1 MRYNNLVCLSV
12 LFLGLIHWTL
22 TAQLTLTP
30 ETLHKIPRISGPKLS
45 PDGNRILYA
54 RTDMNQ
60 DANSG
65 TTFVKI
71 LDEKLQTVMEIR
83 EQGGSVSAATWVGQ
97 DKVWYLT
104 TVEGRSHIVEMSLSG
119 ERKVITQGDFD
130 VKYFGTDEKG
140 ERIWI
145 VRDVAF
151 TNPADAFKADLSKV
165 NGVRIYDGLMYR
177 HWMSWY
183 DYKHQHIFIGEYSNG
198 SVTSWKDIMEGEPY
212 DAPLK
217 PFGSGGQIAL
227 DPQGRF
233 LAYTC
238 KKESGTASAISTNSG
253 IYLYEFE
260 SGQTHLLTAQNK
272 GYDTY
277 PSFSPDGKWIAW
289 LSMQTPGYEA
299 DKNRLMVADISG
311 NGSLATIV
319 ARAQDRTLELTKGF
333 DSGADAF
340 KWDPKLGSTK
350 IYFNAGVDG
359 THNIHQVEWSSN
371 ATMQLRALTG
381 DRADY
386 QDFSIA
392 YQGNTLRMVASRM
405 AIDAPTEIYEI
416 QVADGKVTR
425 ITQETM
431 QALSGVRMGKV
442 EARMVATFDGKKML
456 TWVIYPPDFDP
467 NKQYPTLLYCQG
479 GPQSTVSQFFSYRWN
494 FQLMAAQGYI
504 IVAPN
509 RRGLPSFGTSWN
521 EQISGDWGGAAMKD
535 LLSAIDD
542 VSKEPYVAKD
552 KRGAVGAS
560 FGGYSVYWLAG
571 NHEGRF
577 KAFISHCGVFN
588 LESMYGTT
596 EEMFFVHH
604 DLGGAYWDVPVPVSY
619 LMHSPHKYVHK
630 WDTPMLVIH
639 NERDYRVPLG
649 QGMEAF
655 TAAQLRGVPSRF
667 LYFEDEGHWV
677 NKVQNS
683 IVWNRVFFDW
693 LDTYLK

>member
-1 MRYNNLVCLSV
+1 
-12 LFLGLIHWTL
+12 
-22 TAQLTLTP
+22 
-30 ETLHKIPRISGPKLS
+30 
-45 PDGNRILYA
+45 
-54 RTDMNQ
+54 
-60 DANSG
+60 
-65 TTFVKI
+65 
-71 LDEKLQTVMEIR
+71 
-83 EQGGSVSAATWVGQ
+83 
-97 DKVWYLT
+97 
-104 TVEGRSHIVEMSLSG
+104 
-119 ERKVITQGDFD
+119 
-130 VKYFGTDEKG
+130 
-140 ERIWI
+140 
-145 VRDVAF
+145 
-151 TNPADAFKADLSKV
+151 
-165 NGVRIYDGLMYR
+165 
-177 HWMSWY
+177 MSWY
-183 DYKHQHIFIGEYSNG
+183 DYKHQHIFVGEYKNG
-198 SVTSWKDIMEGEPY
+198 NISSWKDIMEGEPF

-217 PFGSGGQIAL
+217 PFGSSGQIAL
-227 DPQGRF
+227 DPKGRF

-238 KKESGTASAISTNSG
+238 KKESDTGAAMSTNSG

-260 SGQTHLLTAQNK
+260 TGQTLLLTEKNK

-277 PSFSPDGKWIAW
+277 PSFSPDGQWIAW
-289 LSMQTPGYEA
+289 LSMQTPGFEA

-311 NGSLATIV
+311 SGAGPSILSKAIGSV
-319 ARAQDRTLELTKGF
+319 FELTKDF
-333 DSGADAF
+333 DLGADAF
-340 KWDPKLGSTK
+340 KWDPKQGSKK
-350 IYFNAGVDG
+350 IFFNAGVEG
-359 THNIHQVEWSSN
+359 THNLHQVEWSN
-371 ATMQLRALTG
+371 PTTIKLTAITE

-386 QDFSIA
+386 QEFSVA
-392 YQGNTLRMVASRM
+392 YQRDVLRMIASRM

-416 QVADGKVTR
+416 QPKEGKATP
-425 ITQETM
+425 ITQETAN
-431 QALSGVRMGKV
+431 ALNGIKMGKV
-442 EARMVATFDGKKML
+442 ESRMVTTFDRKKML

-467 NKQYPTLLYCQG
+467 TKKYPTLLYCQG

-509 RRGLPSFGTSWN
+509 RRGLPSFGTEWN
-521 EQISGDWGGAAMKD
+521 ERISGDWGGAAMKD
-535 LLSAIDD
+535 LLAAIDD
-542 VSKEPYVAKD
+542 VSKESYVAKD
-552 KRGAVGAS
+552 KLGAVGAS

-571 NHEGRF
+571 NHDGRF

-604 DLGGAYWDVPVPVSY
+604 DLGGAYWDVPPPISY

-655 TAAQLRGVPSRF
+655 TAAQLRGIPSRF

-693 LDTYLK
+693 LDTFLK